1 MGPTALHGC
10 WDLSSLSLLPQEL
23 DPLGASS
30 LVSRWGTPSR
40 HPNCQVSQKEDSRH
54 TTPRASLLRS
64 QHVGDVFF
72 GHRCLG
78 RVGGVVRVPEY
89 GRPRPVASKGS
100 HSVGTGLPHTHRYRE
115 P

>member
-30 LVSRWGTPSR
+30 LASRWGTPSR

-64 QHVGDVFF
+64 QHVGDVFLATGVSAGLGGWL
-72 GHRCLG
+72 GHLSTDAH
-78 RVGGVVRVPEY
+78 VRSP
-89 GRPRPVASKGS
+89 A
-100 HSVGTGLPHTHRYRE
+100 RE
-115 P
+115 ATL